1 MGKLLQINPVIRRNT
16 STGKIMQEIGE
27 LAMKNGWESYIAYS
41 GGRDGADPNACKSR
55 IVPVG
60 TKLSVAL
67 HGLETRLFDRHGL
80 GSRLA
85 TRRFVRK
92 IEEIDPDI
100 IHIHNIH
107 GYFLNYKILFD
118 YLAKSGKPV
127 IWTVHDC
134 WLYTGHCY
142 YYSAVGCFKWKTG
155 CDECP
160 QRKAFPTSYLID
172 RSSKNYRDKSA
183 AFNSVPKD
191 KFHIVPVSEWIGSE
205 LRQSFLKECDIRVI
219 HNGIDLNA
227 FKPCDTSAVREKYGL
242 GDKHIILGL
251 ASIWMK
257 EKGLDDFVKMYPML
271 NEDEVI
277 VLVGKMTPEQKSSLP
292 EGIVTI
298 ARTENVQQLAE
309 LYSAA
314 DAFVNPT
321 WQDNYPTVNL
331 ESIACGTPVVTYRT
345 GGSIEAVVEGKTGYV
360 VEQGNV
366 EGLLE
371 KVRETRKQDKVYF
384 KEICRNYAEA
394 NFSKEDRYKDYIKL
408 YESLTSR

>member
-1 MGKLLQINPVIRRNT
+1 MHRLLQINPVIRRNT

-41 GGRDGADPNACKSR
+41 GGRDGADPDACKSK

-60 TKLSVAL
+60 SKLSVAL

-85 TRRFVRK
+85 TRRFVRRL
-92 IEEIDPDI
+92 EEIDPDI

-107 GYFLNYKILFD
+107 GYFLNYKILFE
-118 YLAKSGKPV
+118 YLARSGKPV
-127 IWTVHDC
+127 VWTVHDC
-134 WLYTGHCY
+134 WLYTGHCFHY
-142 YYSAVGCFKWKTG
+142 ASADCHKWQSV
-155 CDECP
+155 CEHCP
-160 QRKAFPTSYLID
+160 QKKSFPASYFWD
-172 RSSKNYRDKSA
+172 RSKQNFTDKKN
-183 AFNSVPKD
+183 AFTSVPD
-191 KFHIVPVSEWIGSE
+191 MTIVTVSDWMKGEMV
-205 LRQSFLKECDIRVI
+205 LSFLKDCKFKTI

-227 FKPCDTSAVREKYGL
+227 FKPCDTSSVREKYGL
-242 GDKHIILGL
+242 GDRHIILGL

-257 EKGLDDFVKMYPML
+257 EKGLDDFVKMFPML
-271 NEDEVI
+271 NDDEVI

-298 ARTENVQQLAE
+298 SRTENVQQLAE

-345 GGSIEAVVEGKTGYV
+345 GGSVEAVVEGKTGYV

-394 NFSKEDRYKDYIKL
+394 NFSKEDRYKDYIEL